1 MGRNGGLL
9 LTDFLGSGV
18 GTIALLVGQVFWL
31 WMLIDCMKAEGPRSE
46 WRYILFFG
54 NVAGALAYF
63 VVRWLPSNQV
73 AMPGF
78 MRQWTYKQKLYNAKA
93 AARNIG
99 NAYQYTILGDVY
111 MQMGDP
117 KAAQTAY
124 TTALDKEK
132 QNVNALW
139 GLAQIAM
146 DGKQYDVAKNY
157 LTILMK
163 LDREARFGEVSLL
176 YGKARYELKEWAEL
190 KEHLKEDIRFWG
202 HPESAVM
209 LATILQ
215 QDGAAADARE
225 CLESMIAKVEASPMY
240 HHRRHQ
246 PTLRKARKLLKA
258 L

>member
-1 MGRNGGLL
+1 MSGSSYNLL
-9 LTDFLGSGV
+9 AD
-18 GTIALLVGQVFWL
+18 LLAGPGAILVLIGQAFWL

-54 NVAGALAYF
+54 NVMGALAYF
-63 VVRWLPSNQV
+63 VVRWLPNNPL
-73 AMPGF
+73 AMPEF
-78 MRQWTYKQKLYNAKA
+78 MRRWTYKQKLYNAKA

-99 NAYQYTILGDVY
+99 NPYQYTILGDTY
-111 MQMGDP
+111 MQMGDR
-117 KAAQTAY
+117 KEAQTAY
-124 TTALDKEK
+124 STALDKEQ

-146 DGKQYDVAKNY
+146 EDKQYDVAKNH
-157 LTILMK
+157 LTTLMK
-163 LDREARFGEVSLL
+163 LDPEARFGEVSLL
-176 YGKARYELKEWAEL
+176 YAKARFELKEWAEL
-190 KEHLKEDIRFWG
+190 KAHLKEDIRFWG

-215 QDGAAADARE
+215 QDKEADAARD

-246 PTLRKARKLLKA
+246 PTLRKARKLLKT

>member
-1 MGRNGGLL
+1 MGGYNVGLAS
-9 LTDFLGSGV
+9 FLSSGV
-18 GTIALLVGQVFWL
+18 GSIAFLVGQAFWL

-54 NVAGALAYF
+54 NIMGALAYF
-63 VVRWLPSNQV
+63 VVRWLPNNQV
-73 AMPGF
+73 AMPSF

-117 KAAQTAY
+117 KEAQTAY
-124 TTALDKEK
+124 TSALDKEK

-215 QDGAAADARE
+215 QDGAAADARD

-246 PTLRKARKLLKA
+246 PTLRKARKLLKT

>member
-1 MGRNGGLL
+1 MGGYNVGLAS
-9 LTDFLGSGV
+9 FLSSGV
-18 GTIALLVGQVFWL
+18 GSIAFLVGQAFWL

-54 NVAGALAYF
+54 NIMGALAYF
-63 VVRWLPSNQV
+63 VVRWLPNNQV

-93 AARNIG
+93 SARNIG
-99 NAYQYTILGDVY
+99 NAYQYTILGDTY
-111 MQMGDP
+111 MNMGDR
-117 KAAQTAY
+117 KSAQTAY
-124 TTALDKEK
+124 TTALDKEQ

-146 DGKQYDVAKNY
+146 DDKQYDVAKNY
-157 LTILMK
+157 LTTLMAI
-163 LDREARFGEVSLL
+163 DPEARFGEVSLL
-176 YGKARYELKEWAEL
+176 YGKARFELKEWAEL
-190 KEHLKEDIRFWG
+190 KAHLKEDIRFWG

-215 QDGAAADARE
+215 QDKESDAARD

-246 PTLRKARKLLKA
+246 PTLRKARKLLKT

>member
-1 MGRNGGLL
+1 MGGYNLGLAS
-9 LTDFLGSGV
+9 FLSSGIGSIV
-18 GTIALLVGQVFWL
+18 FLVGQAFWL

-54 NVAGALAYF
+54 NVMGALAYF
-63 VVRWLPSNQV
+63 VVRWLPNNPL
-73 AMPGF
+73 AMPEF
-78 MRQWTYKQKLYNAKA
+78 MRRWTYKQKLYNAKA

-99 NAYQYTILGDVY
+99 NPYQYTILGDTY
-111 MQMGDP
+111 MQMGDR
-117 KAAQTAY
+117 KEAQAAYRTAI
-124 TTALDKEK
+124 DKEQ

-146 DGKQYDVAKNY
+146 EDKQYDVAKNH
-157 LTILMK
+157 LTTLMK
-163 LDREARFGEVSLL
+163 LDPEARFGEVSLL
-176 YGKARYELKEWAEL
+176 YAKTRFELKEWAEL
-190 KEHLKEDIRFWG
+190 KPHLKEDIRFWG

-215 QDGAAADARE
+215 QDGEAPAARD

>member
-1 MGRNGGLL
+1 MGGYNVGLASL
-9 LTDFLGSGV
+9 LTSGTGSIV
-18 GTIALLVGQVFWL
+18 FLVGQAFWL

-54 NVAGALAYF
+54 NIMGALAYF
-63 VVRWLPSNQV
+63 VVRWLPNNPV

-99 NAYQYTILGDVY
+99 NPYQYTILGDTY
-111 MQMGDP
+111 MNMGDP
-117 KAAQTAY
+117 KEAEKAY
-124 TTALDKEK
+124 GTALAKEQ

-146 DGKQYDVAKNY
+146 NGKQYDVAKQH
-157 LTILMK
+157 LTTLMK
-163 LDREARFGEVSLL
+163 LDPEARFGEVSLL
-176 YGKARYELKEWAEL
+176 YGKAHFELKEWAEL
-190 KEHLKEDIRFWG
+190 KAHLKEDIRFWG

-215 QDGAAADARE
+215 QDNEADAARD

-246 PTLRKARKLLKA
+246 PTLRKARKLLKT